1 MGAGPCSQCHRE
13 DGVVDLLGTIT
24 DERERQA
31 LIVAA
36 ENVPGVKEV
45 RDHLAWVDAM
55 SGMVL
60 LSPTET
66 EPS

>member
-1 MGAGPCSQCHRE
+1 MVWLIYGAP
-13 DGVVDLLGTIT
+13 IT

-31 LIVAA
+31 LVVAA

-66 EPS
+66 GPS